1 MHPRS
6 RHLVTP
12 VLAAAAG
19 VFGVAFTAPIADAR
33 TPATKPAPRL
43 GLWKGTATD
52 AAGKH
57 AVSFRV
63 VKRNGRFEIRGLVVR
78 LQEECTAP
86 GPPDP
91 ANDISEESVLRVA
104 RLKVRTNGRFTL
116 SGTSESDSDT
126 EGTGR
131 FLSSRQVRASI
142 EGAPNSITCGGTKG
156 TFTAAPVPRS

>member
-19 VFGVAFTAPIADAR
+19 VFGVAAFTAPIADAR
-33 TPATKPAPRL
+33 TPATKPAPRI

-63 VKRNGRFEIRGLVVR
+63 IKRKGRFEIRGLKVA
-78 LQEECTAP
+78 LQESCTAP

-91 ANDISEESVLRVA
+91 ANTTTYESTVLVSRV
-104 RLKVRTNGRFTL
+104 KVRTTGRFRITDAEADG
-116 SGTSESDSDT
+116 S
-126 EGTGR
+126 GR
-131 FLSSRQVRASI
+131 FLSGRRMTGRVT
-142 EGAPNSITCGGTKG
+142 GAPAGLTCSGTSG
-156 TFTAAPVPRS
+156 TFTATAVAK